1 VKGSA
6 IESIA
11 SPPKS
16 YLHFWGLGVV
26 VIIGVF
32 LVGSMFGG
40 KWLESESIKAIQEN
54 KVLRRQ
60 VDSLEVE
67 KIEFQRKVLMME
79 SSSKIDRFVVDDSQ
93 KRMQMLDA
101 EVAKL
106 KDELAFYRK
115 IIEPTV
121 NNVALVI
128 PTLRV
133 FKNPELNFRLG
144 LSKGTKTKEVVKGKA
159 YFTFTGT
166 VNGEYQSIELEDV
179 DARRQPAIDF
189 QFKRFQLLSA
199 SMKWPEGFKP
209 ETVELRLILKGKR
222 AKEIKKSWQ
231 WSEVIQG

>member
-1 VKGSA
+1 
-6 IESIA
+6 
-11 SPPKS
+11 
-16 YLHFWGLGVV
+16 
-26 VIIGVF
+26 
-32 LVGSMFGG
+32 MFGG

-54 KVLRRQ
+54 KILRKQ
-60 VDSLEVE
+60 VESLEVE
-67 KIEFQRKVLMME
+67 KIDFQRKVLMME

-93 KRMQMLDA
+93 KRMQALDA

-121 NNVALVI
+121 NNAALVI

-133 FKNPELNFRLG
+133 FKNPELSFRLG
-144 LSKGTKTKEVVKGKA
+144 LSKGANTKGYIKGKA
-159 YFTFTGT
+159 YFTFKGT
-166 VNGEYQSIELEDV
+166 VNGENQSVELADV
-179 DARRQPAIDF
+179 DAQQQPAIDF

-199 SMKWPEGFKP
+199 TMKWPEGFKP
-209 ETVELRLILKGKR
+209 ESVELRLILKGTR

>member
-1 VKGSA
+1 MAPSA
-6 IESIA
+6 A
-11 SPPKS
+11 RTKS
-16 YLHFWGLGVV
+16 YWHLWGLSMIVAIV
-26 VIIGVF
+26 VF
-32 LVGSMFGG
+32 LIGSLFGG
-40 KWLESESIKAIQEN
+40 IWLESESVKAIHEN
-54 KVLRRQ
+54 KVFRKRI
-60 VDSLEVE
+60 DGLEVE
-67 KIEFQRKVLMME
+67 KIEFQRNVLMME

-93 KRMQMLDA
+93 RRMQELDA

-144 LSKGTKTKEVVKGKA
+144 LSKGAKIKGYVKGKA
-159 YFTFTGT
+159 YFTFKGT
-166 VNGEYQSIELEDV
+166 VNGEDQSVEFEDV
-179 DARRQPAIDF
+179 DTRRQPAIDF

-199 SMKWPEGFKP
+199 TMKWPEGFKP
-209 ETVELRLILKGKR
+209 EIVELRLVLKGQR
-222 AKEIKKSWQ
+222 TQEINKSWR

>member
-1 VKGSA
+1 
-6 IESIA
+6 
-11 SPPKS
+11 
-16 YLHFWGLGVV
+16 
-26 VIIGVF
+26 
-32 LVGSMFGG
+32 MFGG
-40 KWLESESIKAIQEN
+40 KWLESESIKAIRLN
-54 KVLRRQ
+54 KVLQ
-60 VDSLEVE
+60 KQIDSLEVE

-93 KRMQMLDA
+93 KRMQALDA

-133 FKNPELNFRLG
+133 FKNPGLNFRLG
-144 LSKGTKTKEVVKGKA
+144 LSKGAKEKGYVKGKA
-159 YFTFTGT
+159 YFTFKGT
-166 VNGEYQSIELEDV
+166 INGESQSVELEDV

-199 SMKWPEGFKP
+199 TMKWPEGFKP
-209 ETVELRLILKGKR
+209 ETVELRLILKGKH